1 MSYLIIYA
9 HPNQHSFSNAI
20 REKIVEFLKQKNEK
34 FEVRDLY
41 QLNFNPVLSANDF
54 ILMQKGDYNDDVKV
68 EQELIKKSKKLIFI
82 FPIWWYS
89 FPAILKGYIDRVFSH
104 GFAYFVLENGEIK
117 GLLEDKEVLI
127 FANFGGSKEEYES
140 SNFDKC
146 LENTFSE
153 IFRFCG
159 IKTIKTKFFYSVPY
173 VSDEIRQGYLKEVED
188 ILKSF

>member
-9 HPNQHSFSNAI
+9 HPNPESFSNGTK
-20 REKIVEFLKQKNEK
+20 EKIIDVLKQKNEN

-41 QLNFNPVLSANDF
+41 QLNFNPILSAHDF
-54 ILMQKGDYNDDVKV
+54 LLMQKGNYSDDVKA
-68 EQELIKKSKKLIFI
+68 EQEFIKKSKKLIFI

-89 FPAILKGYIDRVFSH
+89 FPAILKGYIDRVFSY
-104 GFAYFVLENGEIK
+104 GFAYIVLENGEIK
-117 GLLEDKEVLI
+117 GLLENKEVLI

-146 LENTFSE
+146 LENTFAE

-159 IKTIKTKFFYSVPY
+159 IKNIKIKFFYSVPY
-173 VSDEIRQGYLKEVED
+173 VSDDIRKGYLKEVED